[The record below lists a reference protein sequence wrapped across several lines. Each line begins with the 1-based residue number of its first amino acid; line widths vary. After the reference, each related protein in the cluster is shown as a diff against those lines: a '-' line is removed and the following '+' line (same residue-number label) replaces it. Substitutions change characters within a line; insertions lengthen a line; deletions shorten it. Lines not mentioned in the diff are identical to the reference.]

1 MHAIEASGNH
11 FKLEKV
17 VSLFEEAKLKFVP
30 DETLYCTTIR
40 ACGQCLAWQLALSI
54 FEEMEQNYRPRRTT
68 TSTTHTSKEVF
79 ERGTVLSNVAEK
91 PNEMES
97 VAEESTLE
105 TASTTDLDKDSD
117 SLASPSS
124 SSSPSIPSS
133 SSSLPTRFE
142 WDNCNTTTEHHDID
156 ESIYPPKPIRIACAG
171 IKSYTEVLA
180 ACYKSKRYQMIEKLW
195 KTILKDTVEPD
206 AETYGIMMLTIAH
219 GKQEA
224 EIEINT
230 EVDTKQVNPDDLQLL
245 MNIVKADRL
254 EKLWLEDMKL
264 STSIVVEPTA
274 SCYASLMSAYI
285 AIGDRKQAMSI
296 GKECQDKGHLDA
308 CMVYGSNELILNA
321 CPLAAGTDGQLSSE
335 MAVAVVLLFIED
347 NEKRQ
352 QLVRKRKGLR
362 DSDDLNIVYKIWTD
376 QPRIAKMTEDRVIHL
391 RPPVIEL
398 LNSMQCVHD
407 LTLGPNVLMFNI
419 NSNKIKQIKQL
430 KPAPVSTK
438 TATNAEI
445 VLKVANHA
453 STDPKVKQLLKEV
466 ARLKTLKQVETPLP
480 EEMNDSQDT
489 MKPPAGRLT
498 DAQKQEQLRALKERL
513 NVLEQRSTEQ
523 DQRDLDEGI

>member
-1 MHAIEASGNH
+1 
-11 FKLEKV
+11 
-17 VSLFEEAKLKFVP
+17 
-30 DETLYCTTIR
+30 
-40 ACGQCLAWQLALSI
+40 
-54 FEEMEQNYRPRRTT
+54 
-68 TSTTHTSKEVF
+68 
-79 ERGTVLSNVAEK
+79 
-91 PNEMES
+91 
-97 VAEESTLE
+97 
-105 TASTTDLDKDSD
+105 
-117 SLASPSS
+117 
-124 SSSPSIPSS
+124 
-133 SSSLPTRFE
+133 
-142 WDNCNTTTEHHDID
+142 
-156 ESIYPPKPIRIACAG
+156 
-171 IKSYTEVLA
+171 
-180 ACYKSKRYQMIEKLW
+180 
-195 KTILKDTVEPD
+195 
-206 AETYGIMMLTIAH
+206 MMLTIAH

-230 EVDTKQVNPDDLQLL
+230 EVDTKQVNPDDLQIL

-398 LNSMQCVHD
+398 LNSIQCVHD

-419 NSNKIKQIKQL
+419 NSNKIKK
-430 KPAPVSTK
+430 
-438 TATNAEI
+438 TNAEI
-445 VLKVANHA
+445 ALINHASNVEAMINNA

>member
-1 MHAIEASGNH
+1 
-11 FKLEKV
+11 
-17 VSLFEEAKLKFVP
+17 
-30 DETLYCTTIR
+30 
-40 ACGQCLAWQLALSI
+40 
-54 FEEMEQNYRPRRTT
+54 
-68 TSTTHTSKEVF
+68 
-79 ERGTVLSNVAEK
+79 
-91 PNEMES
+91 
-97 VAEESTLE
+97 
-105 TASTTDLDKDSD
+105 
-117 SLASPSS
+117 
-124 SSSPSIPSS
+124 
-133 SSSLPTRFE
+133 
-142 WDNCNTTTEHHDID
+142 
-156 ESIYPPKPIRIACAG
+156 
-171 IKSYTEVLA
+171 
-180 ACYKSKRYQMIEKLW
+180 
-195 KTILKDTVEPD
+195 
-206 AETYGIMMLTIAH
+206 
-219 GKQEA
+219 
-224 EIEINT
+224 
-230 EVDTKQVNPDDLQLL
+230 
-245 MNIVKADRL
+245 
-254 EKLWLEDMKL
+254 
-264 STSIVVEPTA
+264 
-274 SCYASLMSAYI
+274 MSAYI

-398 LNSMQCVHD
+398 LNSIQCVHD

-419 NSNKIKQIKQL
+419 NSNKIKQL

-445 VLKVANHA
+445 ALKVANHA
-453 STDPKVKQLLKEV
+453 STDPKAKQLLKEV

>member
-1 MHAIEASGNH
+1 
-11 FKLEKV
+11 
-17 VSLFEEAKLKFVP
+17 
-30 DETLYCTTIR
+30 
-40 ACGQCLAWQLALSI
+40 
-54 FEEMEQNYRPRRTT
+54 
-68 TSTTHTSKEVF
+68 
-79 ERGTVLSNVAEK
+79 
-91 PNEMES
+91 
-97 VAEESTLE
+97 
-105 TASTTDLDKDSD
+105 
-117 SLASPSS
+117 
-124 SSSPSIPSS
+124 
-133 SSSLPTRFE
+133 
-142 WDNCNTTTEHHDID
+142 
-156 ESIYPPKPIRIACAG
+156 
-171 IKSYTEVLA
+171 
-180 ACYKSKRYQMIEKLW
+180 
-195 KTILKDTVEPD
+195 
-206 AETYGIMMLTIAH
+206 
-219 GKQEA
+219 
-224 EIEINT
+224 
-230 EVDTKQVNPDDLQLL
+230 
-245 MNIVKADRL
+245 
-254 EKLWLEDMKL
+254 
-264 STSIVVEPTA
+264 
-274 SCYASLMSAYI
+274 
-285 AIGDRKQAMSI
+285 
-296 GKECQDKGHLDA
+296 DA

-398 LNSMQCVHD
+398 LNSIQCVHD

-453 STDPKVKQLLKEV
+453 STDPKAKQLLKEV
-466 ARLKTLKQVETPLP
+466 ARLKTLKKCATI
-480 EEMNDSQDT
+480 NDSQSDT
-489 MKPPAGRLT
+489 MHIEKL
-498 DAQKQEQLRALKERL
+498 QKEQLRALKERL